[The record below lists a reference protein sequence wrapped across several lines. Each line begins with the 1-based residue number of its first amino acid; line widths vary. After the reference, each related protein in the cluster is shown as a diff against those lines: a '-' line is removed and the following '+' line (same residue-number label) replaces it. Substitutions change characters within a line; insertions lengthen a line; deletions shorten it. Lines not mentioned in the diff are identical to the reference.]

1 MMITRIAKLHRVAAM
16 LVAFAASGAPSPA
29 AAANLDGSRPLL
41 CAVNTIMECD
51 GSGQCLRLASDKH
64 PDFPSFLR
72 VDVGERTIT
81 DGSGAPQPRMTAIKT
96 VTRLDG
102 RLILHGGENGRGWA
116 ATIAESSGRMSA
128 GVVADEFAFALFG
141 ACTTP

>member
-1 MMITRIAKLHRVAAM
+1 MKTTRIVKLQRVAIM
-16 LVAFAASGAPSPA
+16 LVAFAASGAPYPVA
-29 AAANLDGSRPLL
+29 AASLDGSKPLL

-51 GSGQCLRLASDKH
+51 GSGQCLRLASDTH

-72 VDVGERTIT
+72 VDVAERTIT
-81 DGSGAPQPRMTAIKT
+81 DGNGAAQPRTTAIKT

>member
-1 MMITRIAKLHRVAAM
+1 MNIQRVGIMIAV
-16 LVAFAASGAPSPA
+16 FALSVGPSMA
-29 AAANLDGSRPLL
+29 AAANLDGSRPML

-51 GSGQCLRLASDKH
+51 GSGQCHRLSSDKH

-72 VDVGERTIT
+72 VNVAERTIT
-81 DGSGAPQPRMTAIKT
+81 DSGGAAPSRTSAITA

-116 ATIAESSGRMSA
+116 ATIAENSGHMSA
-128 GVVADEFAFALFG
+128 GIVADEYAFTLFG

>member
-1 MMITRIAKLHRVAAM
+1 MTTRIVKLQRVA
-16 LVAFAASGAPSPA
+16 LVLAAFAASGVAYPV
-29 AAANLDGSRPLL
+29 AAANLDGSKPLL
-41 CAVNTIMECD
+41 CAVNTVMECD
-51 GSGQCLRLASDKH
+51 GSGQCLRLTADKH

-72 VDVGERTIT
+72 VNVAERTIT
-81 DGSGAPQPRMTAIKT
+81 DGDGGSEPRTTAIKA

-128 GVVADEFAFALFG
+128 GVVGDEFAFTLFG